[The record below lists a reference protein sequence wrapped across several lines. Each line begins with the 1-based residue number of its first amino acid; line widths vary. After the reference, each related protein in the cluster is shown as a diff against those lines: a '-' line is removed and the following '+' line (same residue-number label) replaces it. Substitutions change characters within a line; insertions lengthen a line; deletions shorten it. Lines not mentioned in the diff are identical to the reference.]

1 MPVDAVKGRCLR
13 ERVLR
18 RNTSG
23 IRMEIAF
30 IVDPLDS
37 LEADKGSSISLLG
50 AAALRGHRV
59 DAFEQTDL
67 SWREGQVVAN
77 ALRRTVH
84 ADNTHWHDTGT
95 AENRRTAVTR
105 ARMIFRASQGNRT

>member
-1 MPVDAVKGRCLR
+1 
-13 ERVLR
+13 
-18 RNTSG
+18 
-23 IRMEIAF
+23 MEIAF

-37 LEADKGSSISLLG
+37 LKADKDSSISMMG
-50 AAALRGHRV
+50 AAALRGHRI

-77 ALRRTVH
+77 ALRLTVH

-95 AENRRTAVTR
+95 AENRRTIVTR
-105 ARMIFRASQGNRT
+105 ARIIFRASQGNRT